1 MEDNLNENK
10 KNGLARKQIV
20 IGVTVAV
27 LSIGAIYQYNK
38 FSLKDEAKS
47 ALKAGADSLKD
58 RVHEKAGVLKDKM
71 RERDEKFNTA
81 TVDIDSRNMG
91 ENRFFP
97 VKETNGQIQIN
108 QLSISAK
115 NADMLLLA
123 AVQAGDLANVKSY
136 VEQGINLN
144 FTNNKLCVQRYDT
157 NEVAEVPAN
166 IDQLKQAVRY
176 QGSNPGYALIT
187 DCSKLF
193 ILESVKG
200 MRAPTGNEEVY
211 AMNNYGFTDE
221 QIRLPDSNPYKQQ
234 YLRAK
239 QADLDAIKLQQSKED
254 VFNYLVDHTDF
265 FRNNNHEQ
273 LPWVFRNKELPLSVR
288 MKALRSYME
297 VLSNSSKIQ
306 HLSNVDAYNKLKN
319 ELIDS
324 VAQGAQAG
332 SFNAQI
338 SSEVKNEVE
347 NSAKAN
353 SRMDADFKLF
363 VNEYIATAGKYN
375 SILKDL
381 NVNGSSNDELKRAGI
396 SYQSE
401 LELSLASF
409 KENGMSYQK
418 GKQNMLYYGNK
429 GYGNGFHLAEKTNYL
444 IKSLNMMLD
453 SQLMNLNR
461 QYYDGSTILHYL
473 ADYPNVSGVGENE
486 GQAIGILNRYLLNKG
501 ANPNLLNKKGQTALE
516 VAMFNNQSA
525 GGLQTYKP
533 LLASYQN
540 INFQK

>member
-1 MEDNLNENK
+1 MEENLIENK
-10 KNGLARKQIV
+10 KGFTKKQIV
-20 IGVTVAV
+20 VGVTVAV
-27 LSIGAIYQYNK
+27 LAVGAIYQYNK
-38 FSLKDEAKS
+38 FSVKDEAKS
-47 ALKAGADSLKD
+47 ALKAGADSLKN
-58 RVHEKAGVLKDKM
+58 RVHEKASGLKDKM

-81 TVDIDSRNMG
+81 TVEVDSRNMG
-91 ENRFFP
+91 ENRFIP
-97 VKETNGQIQIN
+97 IKETNGQIQIN
-108 QLSISAK
+108 QLSMSAK

-123 AVQAGDLANVKSY
+123 AVQSGDLDNVKSY
-136 VEQGINLN
+136 VEQDINLN

-157 NEVAEVPAN
+157 NEVADVPAN

-176 QGSNPGYALIT
+176 QGSKPGYALMT

-273 LPWVFRNKELPLSVR
+273 LPWVFRNEGLPFSVR

-297 VLSNSSKIQ
+297 VLANPAKIQ
-306 HLSNVDAYNKLKN
+306 HVANVDAYNQLAN
-319 ELIDS
+319 ELVDS

-332 SFNAQI
+332 SYNAQI
-338 SSEVKNEVE
+338 TSQVKNELE
-347 NSAKAN
+347 SSAKAN

-363 VNEYIATAGKYN
+363 VSEYIATAGKYN
-375 SILKDL
+375 AVLKDL
-381 NVNGSSNDELKRAGI
+381 NTNSSSNDELKRAGI

-401 LELSLASF
+401 LELSLAAF
-409 KENGMSYQK
+409 KDNGMSYQK
-418 GKQNMLYYGNK
+418 SKQNMLFYGNK
-429 GYGNGFHLAEKTNYL
+429 GFGNGFHLAEKTNYL

-453 SQLMNLNR
+453 SQLVNVNR

-473 ADYPNVSGVGENE
+473 ADYPNVAGVGENE
-486 GQAIGILNRYLLNKG
+486 GQAIGVLNRYLLNKG

-516 VAMFNNQSA
+516 VAMTNNQNA

-533 LLASYQN
+533 LLSSYQN
-540 INFQK
+540 INYQK

>member
-1 MEDNLNENK
+1 MEENLIENNK
-10 KNGLARKQIV
+10 KGLGKKQIV

-91 ENRFFP
+91 ENRFYP
-97 VKETNGQIQIN
+97 VKETNGQIAIN
-108 QLSISAK
+108 QLSMSAK
-115 NADMLLLA
+115 NADLLLLA
-123 AVQAGDLANVKSY
+123 AVQSGDLANVKSY

-176 QGSNPGYALIT
+176 QGSTPGYALMT

-211 AMNNYGFTDE
+211 AINNYGFTDE
-221 QIRLPDSNPYKQQ
+221 QIRLPDSNSYKQQ

-273 LPWVFRNKELPLSVR
+273 LPWIFRNAELPFSVR

-306 HLSNVDAYNKLKN
+306 HVANVDAYNKLAN
-319 ELIDS
+319 ELVES
-324 VAQGAQAG
+324 VAQRAHAG

-338 SSEVKNEVE
+338 SSQVE
-347 NSAKAN
+347 NEIESSAKAN
-353 SRMDADFKLF
+353 SKMDADFRMF
-363 VNEYIATAGKYN
+363 INEYIATAGKYN
-375 SILKDL
+375 AVLKDL

-401 LELSLASF
+401 LELSLAAF
-409 KENGMSYQK
+409 KENGLSYQK
-418 GKQNMLYYGNK
+418 GKQNMLFYGNK
-429 GYGNGFHLAEKTNYL
+429 GYGNGFYLAEKTNYL

-453 SQLMNLNR
+453 SQLVNLNR
-461 QYYDGSTILHYL
+461 QYFDGSTVLHYL
-473 ADYPNVSGVGENE
+473 ADYPNLAGVGENE

-540 INFQK
+540 INYQK

>member
-1 MEDNLNENK
+1 MEENLNENK
-10 KNGLARKQIV
+10 KGLTKKQIV
-20 IGVTVAV
+20 VGVTVAV
-27 LSIGAIYQYNK
+27 LAIGAIYQYNK
-38 FSLKDEAKS
+38 FSVRDEAKS
-47 ALKAGADSLKD
+47 ALKAGADSLKN
-58 RVHEKAGVLKDKM
+58 RVHDKASGLKEKM

-81 TVDIDSRNMG
+81 TVGVDTRNMG
-91 ENRFFP
+91 ENRFIP
-97 VKETNGQIQIN
+97 IKETNGQIEIN
-108 QLSISAK
+108 KLSISAK
-115 NADMLLLA
+115 SADMLLLA
-123 AVQAGDLANVKSY
+123 AVQAGDLDNVKSY

-144 FTNNKLCVQRYDT
+144 FTNHKLCVQRYDT
-157 NEVAEVPAN
+157 NEVADVPTN

-176 QGSNPGYALIT
+176 QGSKPGYTLMT

-200 MRAPTGNEEVY
+200 MRASTGNEEVY
-211 AMNNYGFTDE
+211 AINNYGFSDE

-234 YLRAK
+234 YLKAK

-273 LPWVFRNKELPLSVR
+273 LPWVYRNTELPFSVR

-297 VLSNSSKIQ
+297 VLANPSRMNRVA
-306 HLSNVDAYNKLKN
+306 NVDAYNILAN
-319 ELIDS
+319 ELVDS

-332 SFNAQI
+332 SYNAQI
-338 SSEVKNEVE
+338 SSEVKNELE
-347 NSAKAN
+347 NSRKAN
-353 SRMDADFKLF
+353 SKMDADFKLF
-363 VNEYIATAGKYN
+363 VNEYVATAGKYN
-375 SILKDL
+375 AVLKDL
-381 NVNGSSNDELKRAGI
+381 NTNGSSHDELKRVGI

-401 LELSLASF
+401 LELSLSAF

-418 GKQNMLYYGNK
+418 SKQNMLFYGNK
-429 GYGNGFHLAEKTNYL
+429 GYGNGFYLAEKTNYL

-453 SQLMNLNR
+453 SQLVNVNR

-473 ADYPNVSGVGENE
+473 ADYPNIAGVGENE

-516 VAMFNNQSA
+516 VAMTNNQSA

-540 INFQK
+540 INYQK

>member
-1 MEDNLNENK
+1 MEENLNENK
-10 KNGLARKQIV
+10 KGLTKKQIV
-20 IGVTVAV
+20 VGVTVAV
-27 LSIGAIYQYNK
+27 LAIGAIYQYNK
-38 FSLKDEAKS
+38 FSVRDEAKS
-47 ALKAGADSLKD
+47 ALKAGADSLKN
-58 RVHEKAGVLKDKM
+58 RVHDKASGLKEKM

-81 TVDIDSRNMG
+81 TVGVDTRNMG
-91 ENRFFP
+91 ENRFIP
-97 VKETNGQIQIN
+97 IKETNGQIEIN
-108 QLSISAK
+108 KLSISAK
-115 NADMLLLA
+115 SADMLLLA
-123 AVQAGDLANVKSY
+123 AVQAGDLDNVKSY
-136 VEQGINLN
+136 VEQDINLN
-144 FTNNKLCVQRYDT
+144 FTNHKLCVQRYDT
-157 NEVAEVPAN
+157 NEVADVPTN

-176 QGSNPGYALIT
+176 QGSKPGYTLMT

-211 AMNNYGFTDE
+211 AINNYGFSDE

-234 YLRAK
+234 YLKAK

-265 FRNNNHEQ
+265 FRNSNHEQ
-273 LPWVFRNKELPLSVR
+273 LPWVYRNAELPFSVR

-297 VLSNSSKIQ
+297 VLANPSKMNRVA
-306 HLSNVDAYNKLKN
+306 NVEAYNKLAN

-324 VAQGAQAG
+324 VAQSAQAG

-353 SRMDADFKLF
+353 SKMDADFKLF
-363 VNEYIATAGKYN
+363 VNEYVATAGKYN
-375 SILKDL
+375 AVVKDL
-381 NVNGSSNDELKRAGI
+381 NINGSSNDELKRAGVG
-396 SYQSE
+396 YQSE
-401 LELSLASF
+401 LELSLAAF
-409 KENGMSYQK
+409 KDNGMSYQK
-418 GKQNMLYYGNK
+418 SKQNMLFYANK
-429 GYGNGFHLAEKTNYL
+429 GFGNGFHLAEKTNYL

-453 SQLMNLNR
+453 SQLVNVNR

-473 ADYPNVSGVGENE
+473 ADYPNISGVGENE

-516 VAMFNNQSA
+516 VAMTNDQSA

-540 INFQK
+540 INYQK

>member
-1 MEDNLNENK
+1 MEENLNENK
-10 KNGLARKQIV
+10 KGLTKKQIV
-20 IGVTVAV
+20 VGVTVAV
-27 LSIGAIYQYNK
+27 LAIGAIYQYNK
-38 FSLKDEAKS
+38 FSVRDEAKS
-47 ALKAGADSLKD
+47 ALKAGADSLKN
-58 RVHEKAGVLKDKM
+58 RVHDKASGLKEKM

-81 TVDIDSRNMG
+81 TVGMDTRNMG
-91 ENRFFP
+91 ENRFIP
-97 VKETNGQIQIN
+97 IKETNGQIEIN
-108 QLSISAK
+108 KLSISAK
-115 NADMLLLA
+115 SADMLLLA
-123 AVQAGDLANVKSY
+123 AVQAGDLDNVKSY

-144 FTNNKLCVQRYDT
+144 FTNHKLCVQRYDT
-157 NEVAEVPAN
+157 NEVADVPTN

-176 QGSNPGYALIT
+176 QGSKPGYTLMT

-211 AMNNYGFTDE
+211 AINNYGFSDE

-234 YLRAK
+234 YLKAK

-265 FRNNNHEQ
+265 FRNSNHEQ
-273 LPWVFRNKELPLSVR
+273 LPWVYRNAELPFSVR

-297 VLSNSSKIQ
+297 VLANPSKMNRVA
-306 HLSNVDAYNKLKN
+306 NVEAYNKLAN

-324 VAQGAQAG
+324 VAQSAQAG

-353 SRMDADFKLF
+353 SKMDADFKLF
-363 VNEYIATAGKYN
+363 VNEYVATAGKYN
-375 SILKDL
+375 AVLKDL
-381 NVNGSSNDELKRAGI
+381 NANGSSHDELKRVGI
-396 SYQSE
+396 SYQAE
-401 LELSLASF
+401 LELSLSAF

-418 GKQNMLYYGNK
+418 SKQNMFFYGNK
-429 GYGNGFHLAEKTNYL
+429 GYGNGFYLAEKTNYL

-453 SQLMNLNR
+453 SQLVNVSR

-473 ADYPNVSGVGENE
+473 SDYPKISGVGENE

-516 VAMFNNQSA
+516 VVMTNNQSA

-540 INFQK
+540 INYQK

>member
-20 IGVTVAV
+20 IGITVAV

-176 QGSNPGYALIT
+176 QGSNPGYALMT

-221 QIRLPDSNPYKQQ
+221 QIRLPDSNPFKQQ

-239 QADLDAIKLQQSKED
+239 QADLEAIKLQQSKED

-265 FRNNNHEQ
+265 FRNDNLEQ

-306 HLSNVDAYNKLKN
+306 HVANVDAYNKLAN

-353 SRMDADFKLF
+353 SRMDAVFKLF

-381 NVNGSSNDELKRAGI
+381 NVNGSSNDDLKRAGI

-453 SQLMNLNR
+453 SQLVNLNR

-473 ADYPNVSGVGENE
+473 ADYPNVAGVGENE

>member
-10 KNGLARKQIV
+10 KNGLAKKQIV
-20 IGVTVAV
+20 IGITVAV

-58 RVHEKAGVLKDKM
+58 RVHEKSGVLKEKM

-176 QGSNPGYALIT
+176 QGSTPGYSLMT

-239 QADLDAIKLQQSKED
+239 QADLEAIKLQQSRED

-273 LPWVFRNKELPLSVR
+273 LPWVYRNKELPFSVR

-297 VLSNSSKIQ
+297 VLANPSKINRVA
-306 HLSNVDAYNKLKN
+306 NVDAYNKLAN

-353 SRMDADFKLF
+353 SKMDADFKLF
-363 VNEYIATAGKYN
+363 INEYIAVAGKYN
-375 SILKDL
+375 AILKDL
-381 NVNGSSNDELKRAGI
+381 DVNGSSNDELKRAGI
-396 SYQSE
+396 GYQSE
-401 LELSLASF
+401 LELSLSAF

-418 GKQNMLYYGNK
+418 SKHNMLFYGNK

-453 SQLMNLNR
+453 SQLVNLNR

-473 ADYPNVSGVGENE
+473 ADYPNVAGVGENE
-486 GQAIGILNRYLLNKG
+486 GHAIGILNRYLLNKG

-516 VAMFNNQSA
+516 VAMTNNQNS

-533 LLASYQN
+533 LLSSYQN
-540 INFQK
+540 INYQK